1 MEFNKEKK
9 IQNPI
14 YSWGLQF
21 SGCALPQIFS
31 IKFNFQWNKKPRGHD
46 ISKDFADYNSIV
58 PSLL

>member
-1 MEFNKEKK
+1 MEFSKEKK

-31 IKFNFQWNKKPRGHD
+31 IKFNFQWDKKPRGYD
-46 ISKDFADYNSIV
+46 ISKDFAD
-58 PSLL
+58 